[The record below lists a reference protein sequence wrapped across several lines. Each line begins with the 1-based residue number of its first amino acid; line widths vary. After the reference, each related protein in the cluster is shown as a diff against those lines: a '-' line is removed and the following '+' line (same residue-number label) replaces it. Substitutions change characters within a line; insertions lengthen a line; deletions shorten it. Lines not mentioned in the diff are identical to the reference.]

1 MFCTN
6 CGKEIPD
13 SSKICNNCGFTLKV
27 PVQNQ
32 VCCTQDGQ
40 VRSSQGISTKEKS
53 SSNKESNAK
62 PLSTAT
68 FFFLQVLFSIPVVNL
83 VFILYWSIKKDINEN
98 LKSYAR
104 SMLIWAVIFFVILV
118 FAFLTFIF
126 MRYPHH
132 LF

>member
-6 CGKEIPD
+6 CGNEIPD